1 MKSNYIV
8 QNMTK
13 FLDYDHFFENQN
25 NPEMSYFDKKKTNPN
40 FVELYNLKYVMIV
53 GEPGYGK
60 TRLLKELVI
69 QGNENNTK
77 VFFIDSKHIKNTI
90 EESIQKCKVIEKNI
104 SEEKLQKQ
112 IYLSSSDD
120 LTLDKNTLLCLD
132 ALDELPFSNLYDFFG
147 KIEEFISDYPDIK
160 LFVSCRTHH
169 LKKVDYDLSNIPF
182 EYIELD
188 KFYEKQVFDY
198 LKDRGLNRKQIDEI
212 KEKSK
217 LVNLYEYLTI
227 PRYLYYFSE
236 IIKGKNKNVEEIVNL
251 SRSEIFEEFIYRKI
265 DKERSKKYPESEN
278 HTIKRVLEE
287 LALVMKIYQVS
298 QISKDDFFTVFK
310 ELNLGNIFTGK
321 GLIEKLSNKSLL
333 KDNIDYLEFENQ
345 EFLDF
350 LAAKELSR
358 FEKIDQV
365 FFDMAVEP
373 HFKEVFTSWFYV
385 MPFVLEQHPFMINLV
400 LDFLEKNSNKVLRE
414 GYFDVITSV
423 DPRSIDK
430 EVKSRIFN
438 IVFDYYY
445 EHSQWLYPNKLIH
458 FYIVE
463 EHYQKIVDSI
473 NCDISIYTNR
483 VKVSNSIE
491 IIEELS
497 KYGWILE
504 SQLQFWKDRFL
515 VWLNLDVKEYK
526 NFHQRIISNC
536 SVIMKND
543 FEWIKS
549 IYFIFENGIE
559 VQHEYSRAC
568 YKIAPNDKFSI
579 DIYFQCD
586 KQFNKNKIDR
596 AGRLDDNVRYI
607 SKVSTQEGIQH
618 ILEKITLENENKD
631 LNYIVFESRKD
642 KFHDDIKRFVSN
654 IQDNMNDEIF
664 KLSKKLIEK
673 LLVETGTHYGDNSKH
688 LFKEVLKVV
697 IKKDANYICELIDK
711 VYMAYLDKKLHY
723 YEVEDIILFD
733 LSSYFND
740 KNFDEIYEKLK
751 KIDDENERMD
761 LNHFMVYRLYNY
773 DKLDKHL
780 KIKIEKLYK
789 KEIEES
795 EKGRKKYKDKAT
807 RDEINRQLGLCRQWE
822 HKIEPEP
829 KVFSTDLFDF
839 YLQNKERLEKCE
851 NFKINR
857 NRTIDTAKDVIKF
870 NNPLDGEVTVN
881 GNTSSIKG
889 VWYYKEAIELLLNE
903 NVEFDENT
911 EQDLIDNIF
920 RYLPF
925 DINSEYET
933 TLKLASNPSPKA
945 IQDILDVYSGE
956 KRDDDL
962 DIYHPRN
969 FVEFYKITKIK
980 EAEPLLLRML
990 DNPKIEKYIRGQI
1003 IKILPKEVLTQEII
1017 QKYIE
1022 DNGEEDDL
1030 YEDMLIALAKNFDDK
1045 KAIEK
1050 VFEIVIKKG
1059 KETDVPES
1067 ASSLWDISELDLNR
1081 THNKLAHTLISID
1094 YDIEED
1100 KKLLKIALEM
1110 RNQGKDLN
1118 ASFFE
1123 EIVFRHLKFFN
1134 HKNSFEPLIEIEKF
1148 LQENKSKVSL
1158 NWFEYKFKELKEVYL
1173 EELAKPKHIMEAI
1186 KSYKKSKENEY
1197 LVVSSP
1203 LHLQEIVKDS
1213 INKEIKH
1220 WIEAEGA
1227 YKHIEELSKKNT
1239 NTNAEDFIQKTL
1251 KPQIELAL
1259 LKRGLRHT
1267 DIKIKREEQ
1276 TLDDKRADFTINY
1289 GFVGQILLELKLSN
1303 NPESKSTWKNGR
1315 EYKDKLKKYIEATN
1329 SDYGIFIIFN
1339 IEDNKILFDRQIQE
1353 LVKYYDDEPNI
1364 SVLDINCKID

>member
-1 MKSNYIV
+1 MKCNYII

-90 EESIQKCKVIEKNI
+90 EESIQKCKVIEENI

-112 IYLSSSDD
+112 IYLSNTDD
-120 LTLDKNTLLCLD
+120 LTLDKDTIVCLD
-132 ALDELPFSNLYDFFG
+132 ALDELPFSNLYDFFE
-147 KIEEFISDYPDIK
+147 KIEEFISGYPDVK

-169 LKKVDYDLSNIPF
+169 LKKVEYDLSSISF
-182 EYIELD
+182 EYIKLD
-188 KFYEKQVFDY
+188 KFYGKQVFDY
-198 LKDRGLNRKQIDEI
+198 LKDSGLNKKQISEI
-212 KEKSK
+212 EEKSK
-217 LVNLYEYLTI
+217 LVNLYDYLTI

-236 IIKGKNKNVEEIVNL
+236 IIKDKKVDEIINL

-287 LALVMKIYQVS
+287 LALVMKIFQVS

-321 GLIEKLSNKSLL
+321 GLIEKLSEKSLL

-350 LAAKELSR
+350 LSAKELSR

-373 HFKEVFTSWFYV
+373 HFQEVFTSWFYV
-385 MPFVLEQHPFMINLV
+385 MPFVLEQHPFMINLF

-414 GYFDVITSV
+414 KYFDVITSI
-423 DPRSIDK
+423 DSNSIDK
-430 EVKSRIFN
+430 ETKTRIFN
-438 IVFDYYY
+438 IVYDYYF
-445 EHSQWLYPNKLIH
+445 EHSQWLPNKLIY
-458 FYIVE
+458 FYIQE

-473 NCDISIYTNR
+473 NCDISIYANR
-483 VKVSNSIE
+483 VKVSNSIK

-497 KYGWILE
+497 KYGWISE
-504 SQLQFWKDRFL
+504 SLLQFWKDRFL
-515 VWLNLDVKEYK
+515 EWLSLDVKEYK
-526 NFHQRIISNC
+526 YLHRTIIASC

-543 FEWIKS
+543 FDWIKS

-579 DIYFQCD
+579 DMYFQCD
-586 KQFNKNKIDR
+586 KQFKKNQLDR

-607 SKVSTQEGIQH
+607 CNVNSQDGLQY
-618 ILEKITLENENKD
+618 ILEKITSEDGKKH
-631 LNYIVFESRKD
+631 LNYIVFESYKD
-642 KFHDDIKRFVSN
+642 KYQDDIKRFVLN
-654 IQDNMNDEIF
+654 IQNNMDDEIC

-673 LLVETGTHYGDNSKH
+673 LLIETGTHYGNNSKH
-688 LFKEVLKVV
+688 LFKELLKVV
-697 IKKDANYICELIDK
+697 IKKDVNYISELIEK
-711 VYMAYLDKKLHY
+711 VHTAYLDEKLHY
-723 YEVEDIILFD
+723 YKVEDIILFD
-733 LSSYFND
+733 LSQHFND
-740 KNFDEIYEKLK
+740 KNFDDIHEKLK
-751 KIDDENERMD
+751 KIKDKQKNRDIKD
-761 LNHFMVYRLYNY
+761 LIVYRLYSY
-773 DKLDKHL
+773 DKLDKNVKK
-780 KIKIEKLYK
+780 KIGKLYK
-789 KEIEES
+789 KGIEEL
-795 EKGRKKYKDKAT
+795 KVNRKKYEDESIEEERNRYIELCKD
-807 RDEINRQLGLCRQWE
+807 WE

-829 KVFSTDLFDF
+829 DMFKTDLFRF
-839 YLQNKERLEKCE
+839 YLSSKDRLEKCE
-851 NFKINR
+851 NFQTNKDK
-857 NRTIDTAKDVIKF
+857 TITLAKNVIKN
-870 NNPLDGEVTVN
+870 NNPLDGKVTVN

-889 VWYYKEAIELLLNE
+889 VWYYKEAIELLS
-903 NVEFDENT
+903 DECSLDDKT
-911 EQDLIDNIF
+911 EKELIDNIF
-920 RYLPF
+920 RHLPF
-925 DINSEYET
+925 DINSEYKT
-933 TLKLASNPSPKA
+933 TLKLASSPSQKA
-945 IQDILDVYSGE
+945 IQDILDVYSGD

-962 DIYHPRN
+962 DIYHPQN
-969 FVEFYKITKIK
+969 FIKFYKTSKIK

-990 DNPKIEKYIRGQI
+990 KNSHIEEYIREQI
-1003 IKILPKEVLTQEII
+1003 IDILPKEVLTKEII

-1022 DNGEEDDL
+1022 DNGEKDEL
-1030 YEDMLIALAKNFDDK
+1030 YEDMLIALVKNFDDQE
-1045 KAIEK
+1045 AIRK
-1050 VFEIVIKKG
+1050 IFEIVIKKG
-1059 KETDVPES
+1059 LETEIPES
-1067 ASSLWDISELDLNR
+1067 ASSLWDTSLDLDR
-1081 THNKLAHTLISID
+1081 THNILVHTLIKIA
-1094 YDIEED
+1094 YDIEKD
-1100 KKLLKIALEM
+1100 KKFLEIAVDL
-1110 RNQGKDLN
+1110 RKQGKDLN

-1123 EIVFRHLKFFN
+1123 EIVFRHLKHLN
-1134 HKNSFEPLIEIEKF
+1134 HKESFKPLVEIEKF
-1148 LQENKSKVSL
+1148 LQENKSKISL
-1158 NWFEYKFKELKEVYL
+1158 NWFEYKFKDLKEVYL

-1197 LVVSSP
+1197 LVVNSA
-1203 LHLQEIVKDS
+1203 LHLLEIVKEA
-1213 INKEIKH
+1213 ITKEIRY
-1220 WIEAEGA
+1220 WIEVEGA
-1227 YKHIEELSKKNT
+1227 YKHIKELSIKEGGQKKK
-1239 NTNAEDFIQKTL
+1239 AEDLIQKTL
-1251 KPQIELAL
+1251 KSQIELAL

-1276 TLDDKRADFTINY
+1276 TLDDKRADFTISY

-1303 NPESKSTWKNGR
+1303 NPESKSTWKDGK

-1329 SDYGIFIIFN
+1329 SDYGMFIIFN

-1353 LVKYYDDEPNI
+1353 LVKYYDNEPNI
-1364 SVLDINCKID
+1364 FVLDIDCKID